1 MRETNRSEVRAQDA
15 MAVSHIAARKRDEI
29 TPQGVEGDRTKA
41 ARPTHSCT
49 YAGNLPYTV
58 YTPSRRRMR
67 PRRCAQ
73 EGSDT
78 RGGGG
83 RGGSGELRCIPSQ
96 LDWTHQATQAG
107 SDGAHGNG
115 ELEEV
120 GPVRWSLTHSGTIW
134 QPGHMRPRLNRHA
147 RPHHA
152 RSGERRR
159 RRRRRTEKSKRRRRS
174 RRRRRTRVQVQGR
187 HHHQAIQVV
196 RGRNRDQG
204 IGEHR
209 WGREIGETRKE

>member
-1 MRETNRSEVRAQDA
+1 MGSPTRKGGATRARGENTARGREVRMQDPWLFIQTISCGHPRA
-15 MAVSHIAARKRDEI
+15 LPSPTGSDI
-29 TPQGVEGDRTKA
+29 QGTGDRTPG
-41 ARPTHSCT
+41 RPSLYQKSGRAVKNTRVGGEAWKS
-49 YAGNLPYTV
+49 
-58 YTPSRRRMR
+58 
-67 PRRCAQ
+67 
-73 EGSDT
+73 T

-159 RRRRRTEKSKRRRRS
+159 RRRGEGDRGDPKRIS
-174 RRRRRTRVQVQGR
+174 A
-187 HHHQAIQVV
+187 HHPGNLHGHGLSPWSLRDGSVV
-196 RGRNRDQG
+196 RNAHG
-204 IGEHR
+204 
-209 WGREIGETRKE
+209 KA

>member
-67 PRRCAQ
+67 P
-73 EGSDT
+73 ST

-159 RRRRRTEKSKRRRRS
+159 RRRRRTEGGGGAGGGEGLVCKC
-174 RRRRRTRVQVQGR
+174 RVATTTKPFR
-187 HHHQAIQVV
+187 
-196 RGRNRDQG
+196 
-204 IGEHR
+204 
-209 WGREIGETRKE
+209 